1 MTERYEK
8 VFAALDGGKT
18 QEEVAWRAVQVA
30 ADNQAALML
39 GHVVDS
45 VPDALTGT
53 DYHELAATVKE
64 RMEESLADVLQAA
77 RDDARIP
84 SVELVVRV
92 GRIQEGLHDL
102 MIKPFEPDVVVCGER
117 GLSNI
122 TYAFIGSVSTYLI
135 RNVRCDVLVV
145 KQG

>member
-18 QEEVAWRAVQVA
+18 QEEVAWRAAQIA